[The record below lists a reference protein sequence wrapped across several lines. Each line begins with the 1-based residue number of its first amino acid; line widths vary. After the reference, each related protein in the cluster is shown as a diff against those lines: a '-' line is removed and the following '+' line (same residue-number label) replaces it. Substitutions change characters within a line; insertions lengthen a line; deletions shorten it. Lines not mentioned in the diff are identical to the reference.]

1 MARNEGTNM
10 KHINENTRIENIQ
23 HAYFNKKPV
32 TIFKVYKQNSE
43 HSNAY
48 YYDGTCTI
56 YGHFKRESTLIK
68 KMNDSINYF

>member
-1 MARNEGTNM
+1 MNYT
-10 KHINENTRIENIQ
+10 KENTRIENVE

-32 TIFKVYKQNSE
+32 TIFKVYKQHLE
-43 HSNAY
+43 HSSAY

-68 KMNDSINYF
+68 KMNEVV